1 MLFSYLLSSC
11 SWRGSPSW
19 LIRSGVFDCPPRL
32 SQNLTDWREL
42 FFFQPGVW
50 TCLTYFFICLHICD
64 IYVYDLWHIDIYKL
78 RLITCYLTFMKKC
91 SVFHIILQKSGI
103 FDSGLAPLLQQ
114 SSWYFGSSHRRWSV
128 RSSRCVK
135 WASWRTGWAL
145 EGDIPG
151 LGRMEE
157 DSQGSMV
164 PGRPSVVFTGRLC
177 TDSCSR
183 SSINYGG
190 CDTGGRNWA
199 DLKTHVDQ
207 PGAGWNQL
215 LSLQVKSALISAID
229 YGLIKTSYDYAAIES
244 TLVPTMALLLD
255 RINGMI
261 SWYHD
266 ISVPTYTPD
275 MQKKNYAKDQE
286 AANIHQNP
294 ALRKPYVHSFDMV
307 FTDRTA
313 GLKISHR
320 EEEWTSGKVK
330 QSTFEM
336 GEVDTN
342 FLSTKLR
349 IFMEETLDSHRLRC
363 CS

>member
-42 FFFQPGVW
+42 VLFSTWCLDLLDLFFYMFIYVIFMYMIFDI
-50 TCLTYFFICLHICD
+50 LTYINWDWLL
-64 IYVYDLWHIDIYKL
+64 VTWPSW
-78 RLITCYLTFMKKC
+78 KKC

-114 SSWYFGSSHRRWSV
+114 SSWYFGSLPRRWSV
-128 RSSRCVK
+128 RSSRCVT

-157 DSQGSMV
+157 DSQGSMG

-255 RINGMI
+255 RINGTI

-275 MQKKNYAKDQE
+275 MQKKTMPRTKKQQTSIKILHWGNLTC
-286 AANIHQNP
+286 IP
-294 ALRKPYVHSFDMV
+294 SIWSSLTALRVLRLVIAKRS
-307 FTDRTA
+307 
-313 GLKISHR
+313 GLLGR
-320 EEEWTSGKVK
+320 
-330 QSTFEM
+330 
-336 GEVDTN
+336 
-342 FLSTKLR
+342 
-349 IFMEETLDSHRLRC
+349 
-363 CS
+363 

>member
-128 RSSRCVK
+128 RSSRCVT

-275 MQKKNYAKDQE
+275 MQKKTMPRTKKQQTSIKILHWGNLTC
-286 AANIHQNP
+286 IP
-294 ALRKPYVHSFDMV
+294 SIWSSLTALRVLRLVIAKRS
-307 FTDRTA
+307 
-313 GLKISHR
+313 GLLGR
-320 EEEWTSGKVK
+320 
-330 QSTFEM
+330 
-336 GEVDTN
+336 
-342 FLSTKLR
+342 
-349 IFMEETLDSHRLRC
+349 
-363 CS
+363 